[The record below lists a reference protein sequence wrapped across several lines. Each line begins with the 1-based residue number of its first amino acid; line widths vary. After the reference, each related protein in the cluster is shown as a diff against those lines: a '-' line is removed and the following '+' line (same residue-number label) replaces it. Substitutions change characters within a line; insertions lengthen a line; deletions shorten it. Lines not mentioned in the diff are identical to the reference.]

1 MPFVKF
7 SCGCIGLVSPASNNS
22 KAGGDAIVL
31 KACDLPREM
40 CDEPISVWRRHMPEK
55 AKTPLSP
62 EEADALLK
70 EIGGLVTDG
79 YRFRKIRSLLR

>member
-1 MPFVKF
+1 
-7 SCGCIGLVSPASNNS
+7 
-22 KAGGDAIVL
+22 
-31 KACDLPREM
+31 M